1 MSDERVVIGFSR
13 EQVVVNRND
22 NTVFVDVEK
31 MDDATCEVK
40 NFQVVAASA
49 EQLAAQASH
58 SASSSELGEI
68 QQGLEMLEEEL
79 VMLKEENEA
88 LRETMDDI
96 LDVVQYLADKNVSTG
111 ERVLEKID
119 NIEN

>member
-1 MSDERVVIGFSR
+1 
-13 EQVVVNRND
+13 
-22 NTVFVDVEK
+22 
-31 MDDATCEVK
+31 
-40 NFQVVAASA
+40 
-49 EQLAAQASH
+49 
-58 SASSSELGEI
+58 
-68 QQGLEMLEEEL
+68 MLEEEL